1 MRKILLLLLAAG
13 FTWQAKAQDADSLSY
28 TLPNGRVLHFESAD
42 QKAKFLAARER
53 MANQGAAAAAP
64 TPAVNAPSAVAPA
77 PASAGAAVDKK
88 WKLVWSDEFNGD
100 KLDPIKWEFEV
111 NGKGGGN
118 NELQYYTDRPQNL
131 SVHDGKM
138 VITAAKEKFQGP
150 DGKKDYTSARIFSKE
165 PASWQYGRFEARI
178 KMPKGKGLWPAF
190 WMLPTA
196 KAYGEWPLSGEIDIT
211 EVIGDKPNI
220 SYGTLHY
227 GDKWPHDAHSGDK
240 VTLPAGDFSDDFHVY
255 SVEWQAG
262 EIRWYLDGKLFGTQ
276 TQWRTASAP
285 FPAPFNQ
292 KFHFLFNV
300 AVGGAW
306 PGPPNAAT
314 VFPQMM
320 EVDWV
325 RAYQL
330 ATP

>member
-1 MRKILLLLLAAG
+1 MRKTLVLFIASCLVLTAA
-13 FTWQAKAQDADSLSY
+13 AQNTDPLSY
-28 TLPNGRVLHFESAD
+28 TLPNGRVVHFETAD
-42 QKAKFLAARER
+42 QKAKFLAAQNR
-53 MANQGAAAAAP
+53 AVTPAAAP
-64 TPAVNAPSAVAPA
+64 VANTNPSESVP
-77 PASAGAAVDKK
+77 SGATVDKK

-100 KLDPIKWEFEV
+100 KLDPTKWEFEI

-118 NELQYYTDRPQNL
+118 GELQYYTDRPQNL

-150 DGKKDYTSARIFSKE
+150 DGKRDYTSARIFSKE

-196 KAYGEWPLSGEIDIT
+196 KVYGEWPLSGEIDIS

-220 SYGTLHY
+220 TYGTLHY
-227 GDKWPHDAHSGDK
+227 GDKWPHNVHSGDK
-240 VTLPAGDFSDDFHVY
+240 FTLPSGDFSDDFHVY
-255 SVEWQAG
+255 AVEWQEG
-262 EIRWYLDGKLFGTQ
+262 EIRWYLDGKLFQTQ

-285 FPAPFNQ
+285 YPAPFNQ

-306 PGPPNAAT
+306 PGPPNATT
-314 VFPQMM
+314 VFPQTM